1 MARASAGELAF
12 VLAPRLSLGRAKL
25 PFKAVY

>member
-12 VLAPRLSLGRAKL
+12 VPVPRLSLGRAKL
-25 PFKAVY
+25 PFKAVN